1 MNAEERRRLSILVPV
16 YNERPHLLRCMT
28 RILDAPLPEGLDR
41 EVVMVNDA
49 STDGSAEIADELA
62 RRHSGV
68 IRVFHQPRNMGKGA
82 ALRRAIAEMRGDFA
96 IFQDADL
103 EYDPRDYPALLR
115 PLLDGRADV
124 VYGSRFASRAERR
137 VLNYRHELGNRLLTI
152 MSNWL
157 TDLNLTDMETCYK
170 AFRADFLR
178 SLPLRCHRFGIEP
191 EITAKIA
198 HRRVIVYEVPI
209 SYHGRRYNEG
219 KKIGFRDG
227 LNALYVMLKFRFWDD
242 CFEESIRARV
252 RSELAQARRFH
263 GTLARLMHPFLGRR
277 ILEINAGLG
286 ALSRR
291 LPQRERLTL
300 TESDPEC
307 LRLLRDSFRD
317 NDVVDVARLDP
328 EREEDFMAL
337 LHRPYDTLI
346 AINVLQGVADDV
358 ALLRR
363 IASVLADDGRVLLWA
378 PLHPRL
384 FGGYDESL
392 GHRRRY
398 TRAGLKAALESAG
411 LEIEFARSF
420 NFLAIFGWWL
430 NSRLLRRRQPGRVLV
445 GLLNFFMPL
454 SVRIERCLPLPGLN
468 RFCVARKS
476 RI

>member
-1 MNAEERRRLSILVPV
+1 
-16 YNERPHLLRCMT
+16 
-28 RILDAPLPEGLDR
+28 
-41 EVVMVNDA
+41 
-49 STDGSAEIADELA
+49 
-62 RRHSGV
+62 
-68 IRVFHQPRNMGKGA
+68 
-82 ALRRAIAEMRGDFA
+82 
-96 IFQDADL
+96 
-103 EYDPRDYPALLR
+103 
-115 PLLDGRADV
+115 
-124 VYGSRFASRAERR
+124 
-137 VLNYRHELGNRLLTI
+137 
-152 MSNWL
+152 
-157 TDLNLTDMETCYK
+157 
-170 AFRADFLR
+170 
-178 SLPLRCHRFGIEP
+178 
-191 EITAKIA
+191 
-198 HRRVIVYEVPI
+198 
-209 SYHGRRYNEG
+209 
-219 KKIGFRDG
+219 
-227 LNALYVMLKFRFWDD
+227 
-242 CFEESIRARV
+242 
-252 RSELAQARRFH
+252 
-263 GTLARLMHPFLGRR
+263 
-277 ILEINAGLG
+277 
-286 ALSRR
+286 
-291 LPQRERLTL
+291 
-300 TESDPEC
+300 
-307 LRLLRDSFRD
+307 
-317 NDVVDVARLDP
+317 VDVARLDP